1 MVLTNMLPSQGNGT
15 FVFHMWAQDRDGH
28 DVIIGTRTMTCAN
41 ASSILPFGAIDTPT
55 QGGLASGAN
64 YAVFGWVLSRTNR
77 ADPPG
82 GGTVIVQVDGVTVGS
97 PGGWASRGD
106 LTALF
111 PGFPGISTAL
121 AVFGL
126 NTTSLTNGLHTI
138 QWVATDNMGRIE
150 GIGSRFFTVSNGTGA
165 MVAMTAAGEASAP
178 AALRATNPE
187 AIADAPLDS
196 GAIVGRRGWD
206 LAAPYLAFAA
216 GGSGRVVV
224 RSEEVNRV
232 ELRLGPAEHYSGHLR
247 TSEGLSPLPI
257 GSHLDATTGVFTWA
271 PGVGF
276 VGAYD
281 LVFVRWAGA
290 AAVARHEVRIILEP
304 KGSHLVGPQVVIDTP
319 RSQQDVGQPFHFGG
333 WAADL
338 SAPSGTG
345 IATLHA
351 WAYPLT
357 GGPPVFLGATNYGG
371 ARRDVA
377 AAHGDQFAE
386 SGFGL
391 IVQGLTP
398 GNYDLA
404 VFAWSTERADFV
416 PARTVRVTV
425 R

>member
-1 MVLTNMLPSQGNGT
+1 
-15 FVFHMWAQDRDGH
+15 
-28 DVIIGTRTMTCAN
+28 MTA
-41 ASSILPFGAIDTPT
+41 AG
-55 QGGLASGAN
+55 
-64 YAVFGWVLSRTNR
+64 
-77 ADPPG
+77 
-82 GGTVIVQVDGVTVGS
+82 
-97 PGGWASRGD
+97 
-106 LTALF
+106 
-111 PGFPGISTAL
+111 
-121 AVFGL
+121 
-126 NTTSLTNGLHTI
+126 
-138 QWVATDNMGRIE
+138 
-150 GIGSRFFTVSNGTGA
+150 
-165 MVAMTAAGEASAP
+165 AMTAAGEAPAH

-281 LVFVRWAGA
+281 LVFVRWDGA

-357 GGPPVFLGATNYGG
+357 GGPPVFLGATSYGG

-391 IVQGLTP
+391 TVQGLTP